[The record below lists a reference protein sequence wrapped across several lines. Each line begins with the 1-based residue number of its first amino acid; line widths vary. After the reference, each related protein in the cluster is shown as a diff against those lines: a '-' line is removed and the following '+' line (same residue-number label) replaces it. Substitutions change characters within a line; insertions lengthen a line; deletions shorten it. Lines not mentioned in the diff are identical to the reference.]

1 MGKLVLIEDDV
12 DLTDMMVSFF
22 KQKGHTITCFED
34 PELALKEIEEGK
46 AHADVILTDLNMP
59 KYSGFEVI
67 KHLRERGILTP
78 VIVTTAQ
85 KGIETAVEAI
95 QLGAFDYVIKPLNFP
110 QLQISVERAL
120 HYAKLNEENRTLKTA
135 LSVRENGNLA
145 EIKCKSAQFSKVLEL
160 AKRVAPSMS
169 NVLITGE
176 SGSGKEVIARLIH
189 SLSKRSKK
197 PFVAINCTAIP
208 EHLLESELFGHAK
221 GSFTGAVDKKMG
233 LFEEANG
240 GTLFL
245 DEIGDM
251 NLQLQAKLLRVIQ
264 ERTVRRVG
272 ENSGRPIDVRILSA
286 THKDLPTEIKEGRFR
301 EDLYFRLRV
310 IPIAIPALRER
321 KDDILPLAQFFLKKF
336 SSLNGSNNID
346 GFTPEA
352 AAWLMSNPW
361 KGNVRELENAI
372 ERAVVLSQG
381 GKISRED
388 LVDMDAIGAQPSVA
402 PKNDQ
407 IGVDLTEVMTV
418 DELVKK
424 YIRVVLKRNNGVR
437 DKTAK
442 DLAIDRKTLYR
453 KLQEMEFNESQ
464 LQ

>member
-1 MGKLVLIEDDV
+1 MGTLVLIEDDI

-22 KQKGHTITCFED
+22 KQKGHAITCFED
-34 PELALKEIEEGK
+34 PELAFKQIENGK
-46 AHADVILTDLNMP
+46 VQADVVITDLIMP
-59 KYSGFEVI
+59 KFSGLEVI
-67 KHLRERGILTP
+67 QHLRERGIFTP
-78 VIVTTAQ
+78 VIVTTAE
-85 KGIETAVEAI
+85 KSMEKAVEAI
-95 QLGAFDYVIKPLNFP
+95 EMGAFDYVIKPLNFP

-135 LSVRENGNLA
+135 LSVRESGGLSD
-145 EIKCKSAQFSKVLEL
+145 IKCKSAQFAKVLEI
-160 AKRVAPSMS
+160 AKRVAPSLS

-176 SGSGKEVIARLIH
+176 SGSGKEVVARLIH

-286 THKDLPTEIKEGRFR
+286 THKDLPTEIREGRFR

-310 IPIAIPALRER
+310 IPLAIPALRDR
-321 KDDILPLAQFFLKKF
+321 KDDIIPLAQFFLKKF
-336 SSLNGSNNID
+336 SSLNGSKID

-352 AAWLMSNPW
+352 ASWLMQNTW

-372 ERAVVLSQG
+372 ERAVVLNQT
-381 GKISRED
+381 GKIGRED
-388 LVDMDAIGAQPSVA
+388 LVDLDAMGSMATIPAKSE
-402 PKNDQ
+402 
-407 IGVDLTEVMTV
+407 GVGIDLAEIMTV

-453 KLQEMEFNESQ
+453 KLQEMDFADRAMQ
-464 LQ
+464 